1 MLINFNLYLRWQKL
15 KCCCRCVIRVRTE
28 LYLYVF
34 VIIFNLQDEYENLCQ
49 KIEDAVQHSV
59 PLDISGD
66 YAAFSHLETNNHPTV
81 IKVAINISLI

>member
-1 MLINFNLYLRWQKL
+1 MHVYMSMCHMGTYK
-15 KCCCRCVIRVRTE
+15 
-28 LYLYVF
+28 LYLYAF

-66 YAAFSHLETNNHPTV
+66 YAAFAHIETNNHPTV
-81 IKVAINISLI
+81 IKVAINLELY